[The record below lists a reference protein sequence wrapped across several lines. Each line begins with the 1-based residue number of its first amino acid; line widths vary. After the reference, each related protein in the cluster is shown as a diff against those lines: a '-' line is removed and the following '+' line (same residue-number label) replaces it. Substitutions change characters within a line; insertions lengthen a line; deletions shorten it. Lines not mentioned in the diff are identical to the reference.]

1 MPLITEMASSRNPAT
16 FSLGQ
21 NYPNPFNPS
30 TAMRYEVPS
39 TSHVTLTVFDMLG
52 REVSVLVNDRREAG
66 VYQVKFDGS
75 NLASGMYFY
84 RLRAGSFVATK
95 RLLLLR

>member
-1 MPLITEMASSRNPAT
+1 M
-16 FSLGQ
+16 GQ